1 MEEARDGDGDEWEE
15 RGAGDSGCGHGLDVD
30 VVWAQAGELNTLPLN
45 AKIKFTR
52 YK

>member
-1 MEEARDGDGDEWEE
+1 MEEARDGDGWEG
-15 RGAGDSGCGHGLDVD
+15 RGTGDCGYGHGLDVD
-30 VVWAQAGELNTLPLN
+30 VDMVWAQAGELNTLPLN

>member
-1 MEEARDGDGDEWEE
+1 MEEARDRDGWKG
-15 RGAGDSGCGHGLDVD
+15 RGTGDSGCGHGLDVDVD